1 MWGRGF
7 KPQHIATMKLE
18 GKIGLAGGVAL
29 VVGGVIGMGVY
40 ALIPNIAA
48 NAGYASWLS
57 IAIALG
63 VSILGVLPVIQIS
76 SALPVAGGGY
86 LWCSRMLHP
95 LAGVL
100 VSFWAV
106 LGGGSS
112 VCVVA
117 YALAELFLPAA
128 APYLP
133 GTWNPHLFAALI
145 IGAFYAFY
153 LTGLRLLTSV
163 QILMSLQLVIA
174 LGVYALAVG
183 ATEGVEY
190 HFSLPYTSTFTKS
203 IILAFN
209 VCLGFQ
215 IIAELGE
222 EMKDPKRN
230 IPLSLLIGGACILVA
245 YIAVTMT
252 YIGIVGADNLAAYS
266 QLDSP
271 LITSA
276 KTVLSPFWVQFVAL
290 GAVFAALTSF
300 NAGAIALPREVFSM
314 ARDKTLPALFGRV
327 NPRTQSPN
335 WAVTLF
341 FAFVIASLLLGHYF
355 DRAGVLTQYFGLK
368 KIDYYGFMAVCGI
381 MLLTVFISLSALR
394 LPKLYPAQY
403 QASYFRMG
411 PWVLYP
417 VAGFSILT
425 SGGFVVLLATEAKL
439 VGIIYLVFTAVV
451 VAYYF
456 YRKQYLAKQGVAIG
470 RYHDILGGH

>member
-1 MWGRGF
+1 
-7 KPQHIATMKLE
+7 MKLE

-57 IAIALG
+57 ISIALAIS
-63 VSILGVLPVIQIS
+63 VLGVLPVIQIS

-95 LAGVL
+95 LAGTL

-112 VCVVA
+112 VCLVA
-117 YALAELFLPAA
+117 YALAELLLPSA

-133 GTWNPHLFAALI
+133 GTWSPHLFAALI
-145 IGAFYAFY
+145 IVGFYVFY

-163 QILMSLQLVIA
+163 QILMSVQLLISLA
-174 LGVYALAVG
+174 IYAFAVG
-183 ATEGVEY
+183 FTEGVEF
-190 HFSLPYTSTFTKS
+190 HFELPHTSTFTKS

-230 IPLSLLIGGACILVA
+230 IPLSLLIGGACILVS

-252 YIGIVGADNLAAYS
+252 YIGIVGIDNLESYAT
-266 QLDSP
+266 LESP
-271 LITSA
+271 LITSSEA
-276 KTVLSPFWVQFVAL
+276 ILPAFWVKFIEL
-290 GAVFAALTSF
+290 GAIFAALTSF
-300 NAGAIALPREVFSM
+300 NAGAIALPREIFSM
-314 ARDKTLPALFGRV
+314 ARDKTLPSYFGKV
-327 NPRTQSPN
+327 SARTQSPN

-355 DRAGVLTQYFGLK
+355 DTTGILDNYFPGN
-368 KIDYYGFMAVCGI
+368 KIDYYALMAVCGI
-381 MLLTVFISLSALR
+381 MLLTVFISIAVLR
-394 LPKLYPAQY
+394 LPKMYPAQY
-403 QASYFRMG
+403 KASYFRMR
-411 PWVLYP
+411 PWVLKI

-425 SGGFVVLLATEAKL
+425 SGGFVIL
-439 VGIIYLVFTAVV
+439 VGIEAKIVGLIYLIFTAIIIG
-451 VAYYF
+451 YFF
-456 YRKQYLAKQGVAIG
+456 YRKNYLTKQGVAIG
-470 RYHDILGGH
+470 TYHDILSGHEVEAE

>member
-1 MWGRGF
+1 
-7 KPQHIATMKLE
+7 MKLE
-18 GKIGLAGGVAL
+18 GKIGLPGGVAL

-48 NAGYASWLS
+48 NAGYASWLA

-63 VSILGVLPVIQIS
+63 ISILGVLPLIQIS
-76 SALPVAGGGY
+76 SAIPVAGGGY

-117 YALAELFLPAA
+117 YALAELLLPMA

-133 GTWNPHLFAALI
+133 GTWSPHLFAALI

-163 QILMSLQLVIA
+163 QILMSLQLLIA
-174 LGVYALAVG
+174 LCIYAFAVG
-183 ATEGVEY
+183 FTEGVEY
-190 HFSLPYTSTFTKS
+190 NFSLPYTSTFS
-203 IILAFN
+203 RAIILAFN

-230 IPLSLLIGGACILVA
+230 IPLSLLIGGICILLA
-245 YIAVTMT
+245 YITVTMA
-252 YIGIVGADNLAAYS
+252 YIGIVGADNLEAFS
-266 QLDSP
+266 KVDSP
-271 LITSA
+271 LIESSRQI
-276 KTVLSPFWVQFVAL
+276 LSPGWVQFIAL
-290 GAVFAALTSF
+290 GAIFAALTSF
-300 NAGAIALPREVFSM
+300 NAGAIALPREIFSM
-314 ARDKTLPALFGRV
+314 ARDKTLPSLFGKV
-327 NPRTQSPN
+327 NPKTQSPN
-335 WAVTLF
+335 WAVTVF
-341 FAFVIASLLLGHYF
+341 FGFVIVSLLLGHYF
-355 DRAGVLTQYFGLK
+355 DSIGLLDQFFQLK

-381 MLLTVFISLSALR
+381 MLLTVFVSISAIR

-403 QASYFRMG
+403 KAAYFRMK
-411 PWVLYP
+411 PWVLNTI
-417 VAGFSILT
+417 AGFSILN
-425 SGGFVVLLATEAKL
+425 SGGFVLLLATEAKL
-439 VGIIYLVFTAVV
+439 VGIIYLIFTAIVV
-451 VAYYF
+451 GYYF
-456 YRKQYLAKQGVAIG
+456 YRKNYLAKQGVQIG
-470 RYHDILGGH
+470 RYHDILSGHNGEKKP

>member
-1 MWGRGF
+1 
-7 KPQHIATMKLE
+7 MKLE
-18 GKIGLAGGVAL
+18 GKIGLPGGVAL

-106 LGGGSS
+106 LGGASS
-112 VCVVA
+112 MGLIS
-117 YALAELFLPAA
+117 YALAELLLPVA

-133 GTWNPHLFAALI
+133 GTWSPHLFAALI
-145 IGAFYAFY
+145 IAAFYTFY

-163 QILMSLQLVIA
+163 QILMSLQLLI
-174 LGVYALAVG
+174 ALAVYAFAVG
-183 ATEGVEY
+183 FTEGVEF
-190 HFSLPYTSTFTKS
+190 HFELPYTDTFTKA

-230 IPLSLLIGGACILVA
+230 IPLSLMIGGVCILIA

-252 YIGIVGADNLAAYS
+252 YIGIVGADNLESYAT
-266 QLDSP
+266 LDSP
-271 LITSA
+271 LITSSEA
-276 KTVLSPFWVQFVAL
+276 ILPSFWVKFIAL
-290 GAVFAALTSF
+290 GAIFAALTSF

-314 ARDKTLPALFGRV
+314 ARDKTLPSYFGKV
-327 NPRTQSPN
+327 NARTQSPN
-335 WAVTLF
+335 WSVTLF
-341 FAFVIASLLLGHYF
+341 FGVVIGGLLLGHYF
-355 DRAGVLTQYFGLK
+355 DSIGLLDEYFPGK
-368 KIDYYGFMAVCGI
+368 KIDYYALMAVCGI
-381 MLLTVFISLSALR
+381 MLLTVFVSLSALR

-403 QASYFRMG
+403 KASYFRMK
-411 PWVLYP
+411 PWVLKV

-425 SGGFVVLLATEAKL
+425 SGGFVILVAMEAKI
-439 VGIIYLVFTAVV
+439 VGLIYLIFTAAVV
-451 VAYYF
+451 GYF
-456 YRKQYLAKQGVAIG
+456 FFRKNYLAKQGVAIG
-470 RYHDILGGH
+470 TYHDILSGHEDVKVD

>member
-1 MWGRGF
+1 
-7 KPQHIATMKLE
+7 MKLE

-63 VSILGVLPVIQIS
+63 VSILGVLPVIQLS

-117 YALAELFLPAA
+117 YALAELLLPIAS
-128 APYLP
+128 PYLP
-133 GTWNPHLFAALI
+133 GTWSAHLFAALI
-145 IGAFYAFY
+145 IAAFYAFY
-153 LTGLRLLTSV
+153 LTGLRMLTSV

-174 LGVYALAVG
+174 LAIYAFAVG
-183 ATEGVEY
+183 FTEGVEY

-230 IPLSLLIGGACILVA
+230 IPLSLLIGGVCILVA
-245 YIAVTMT
+245 YIGVTMT
-252 YIGIVGADNLAAYS
+252 YIGIVGADNLEMFS
-266 QLDSP
+266 LKESP
-271 LITSA
+271 LIESSRQ
-276 KTVLSPFWVQFVAL
+276 VLSTVWVQFVAL

-300 NAGAIALPREVFSM
+300 NAGAIALPREIFSM
-314 ARDKTLPALFGRV
+314 ARDKTLPSLFGKV
-327 NPRTQSPN
+327 NARTQSPN
-335 WAVTLF
+335 WAVTVF
-341 FAFVIASLLLGHYF
+341 FAFVILSLLLGHYF
-355 DRAGVLTQYFGLK
+355 DSVGILDQYFQQK

-381 MLLTVFISLSALR
+381 MLMTVFASAAAIR
-394 LPKLYPAQY
+394 LPNIYPAQY
-403 QASYFRMG
+403 RASYFRMK
-411 PWVLYP
+411 PWILYI
-417 VAGFSILT
+417 VSGFSILT
-425 SGGFVVLLATEAKL
+425 SGGFVILLATEAKL
-439 VGIIYLVFTAVV
+439 VGIIYLVFTALVV
-451 VAYYF
+451 GYFF
-456 YRKQYLAKQGVAIG
+456 YRKQYLAKQGVEIG
-470 RYHDILGGH
+470 KYHDIVSGHNQ

>member
-1 MWGRGF
+1 
-7 KPQHIATMKLE
+7 MKLE
-18 GKIGLAGGVAL
+18 GKIGLPGGVAL

-48 NAGYASWLS
+48 NAGYASWLA

-63 VSILGVLPVIQIS
+63 VSIMGVLPVIQIS

-112 VCVVA
+112 VCLIS
-117 YALAELFLPAA
+117 YALAELLLPSA

-133 GTWNPHLFAALI
+133 GTWSPHLFAALI

-163 QILMSLQLVIA
+163 QILMSLQLLIA
-174 LGVYALAVG
+174 LAIYAFAVG
-183 ATEGVEY
+183 FTEGVEF
-190 HFSLPYTSTFTKS
+190 HFELPHTDTFTKS
-203 IILAFN
+203 IIMAFN

-222 EMKDPKRN
+222 EMKNPKRN

-252 YIGIVGADNLAAYS
+252 YIGIVGIDNLQAYS

-271 LITSA
+271 LIASA
-276 KTVLSPFWVQFVAL
+276 EALLPAFWVKFIAL
-290 GAVFAALTSF
+290 GAIFAALTSF

-314 ARDKTLPALFGRV
+314 ARDKTLPSYFGKV
-327 NPRTQSPN
+327 NARTQSPN

-341 FAFVIASLLLGHYF
+341 FGVVIASLLLGHYF
-355 DRAGVLTQYFGLK
+355 DSIGLLDQYFPGK
-368 KIDYYGFMAVCGI
+368 KIEYYALLAVCGI
-381 MLLTVFISLSALR
+381 MLLTVFVSLSALR

-403 QASYFRMG
+403 KASYFRMK
-411 PWVLYP
+411 PWVLKS
-417 VAGFSILT
+417 VAGFSILS
-425 SGGFVVLLATEAKL
+425 SGGFVILVAMEAKL
-439 VGIIYLVFTAVV
+439 VGLIYLIFTAVIV
-451 VAYYF
+451 GYFF
-456 YRKQYLAKQGVAIG
+456 YRKNYLAKQGVAIG
-470 RYHDILGGH
+470 TYHDILSGHEEVKAD